1 MGCGWVGDDGGGA
14 QGKPVS
20 HIEPPCVGG
29 EVLVGQLGAERGLWG
44 GKLLEHPQGWDGR
57 GVQREVKMGDGRW
70 KTGTT

>member
-29 EVLVGQLGAERGLWG
+29 EVLVGQLISQTWAFCKQSGSGA
-44 GKLLEHPQGWDGR
+44 
-57 GVQREVKMGDGRW
+57 
-70 KTGTT
+70 